1 MGPIPAKG
9 HMPFAGHRN
18 CAEWMGLEWY
28 PVQCHTDEHRK
39 RDAIKGSEK
48 LRRKIAGASK

>member
-1 MGPIPAKG
+1 MATHPAQG

-28 PVQCHTDEHRK
+28 PVQCSTDKHR
-39 RDAIKGSEK
+39 RQDAIKGSEK
-48 LRRKIAGASK
+48 LKRHIKSAQG